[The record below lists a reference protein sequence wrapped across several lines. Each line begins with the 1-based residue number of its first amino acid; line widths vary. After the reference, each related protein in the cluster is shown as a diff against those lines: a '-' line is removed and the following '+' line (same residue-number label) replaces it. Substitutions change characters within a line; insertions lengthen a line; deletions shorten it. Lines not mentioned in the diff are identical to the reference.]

1 VISQLGK
8 LIPGMVGVNPQ
19 GDKSARARAIAPQVE
34 AGNVY
39 LPGAPNA
46 KHTDYDPSLT
56 PMWVRQLV
64 DECASFP
71 NAAHDDQVDALSQA
85 LMRMAGSSASM
96 PLYGKPG
103 GGARRARYGI

>member
-1 VISQLGK
+1 
-8 LIPGMVGVNPQ
+8 MVGVSPQ
-19 GDKSARARAIAPQVE
+19 GDKSARARAVAPQVK

-46 KHTDYDPSLT
+46 KHTDYDPSVT
-56 PMWVRQLV
+56 PRWVRQLV

-85 LMRMAGSSASM
+85 LMRMAHAVATM
-96 PLYGKPG
+96 PRFGRSG
-103 GGARRARYGI
+103 RGRRHARYGM

>member
-1 VISQLGK
+1 MISQLGK

-19 GDKSARARAIAPQVE
+19 GDKSARAHAIAPQVE
-34 AGNVY
+34 AGVY
-39 LPGAPNA
+39 LPGAPNV